1 MKPSMTKVALTDF
14 DILVLFSISVRDVNR
29 ILNAYCLCSA
39 EGKVYQEEW
48 WLHVHTGFLF
58 VTVPTG
64 TVAILL
70 LKETTYSGFFYCFSS
85 IKIFNFEGLYLRI
98 YWLEL
103 VQTTF
108 IQK

>member
-14 DILVLFSISVRDVNR
+14 DILVLFSVSVGDVDS
-29 ILNAYCLCSA
+29 ILNAYCLCNA
-39 EGKVYQEEW
+39 QGKVYEEEW

-70 LKETTYSGFFYCFSS
+70 LLLKETTYSGFFYCFS
-85 IKIFNFEGLYLRI
+85 IVKITVCEDLYLRL
-98 YWLEL
+98 YWL
-103 VQTTF
+103 
-108 IQK
+108 